1 MVMKD
6 KILFLM
12 CFGTVVISVCTE
24 VCLSLFLS
32 SVGKHLQTS
41 LTEFLATASNT
52 AKFMGQKIW
61 YCIDNG
67 TEFVVL

>member
-12 CFGTVVISVCTE
+12 CFDTVVTCF
-24 VCLSLFLS
+24 CLAACS
-32 SVGKHLQTS
+32 SECVGNHQQTS

-52 AKFMGQKIW
+52 AKFMGGKMW
-61 YCIDNG
+61 YCIEN
-67 TEFVVL
+67 